1 MKKFLLSLC
10 MVLALAACKDENK
23 STEQADAKPVVKIG
37 ITLPLTGDMG
47 SIGQVMKGAVSLAQN
62 DLNTKNLRYNYQ
74 FIVEDNAFE
83 SKKTAVINQK
93 FISLDKVD
101 AIIDFASKIGLV
113 TTPIAE
119 QNKIIHIS
127 ACASDSKVAE
137 GKYNFIHWTQPKG
150 EVERLVEKI
159 VADKISNVVIFTQV
173 DQATIEI
180 SETMKQKL
188 TEQNVKFKEF
198 RTNPGEKDF
207 NFLLNMAAEEKPE
220 LYIILEYSP
229 ALDIILKR
237 LNETSNNIPV
247 TSIETFSFLDDKS
260 PVEGQWFVDAAEV
273 DKNNYERF
281 TSYNQS
287 DNLFA
292 VGNIYDAI
300 MLLVQSFEK
309 APNKENAVEEL
320 ANIKN
325 YKGVVGDL
333 HQDENGIFNSRAI
346 LKRIIDGKPVT
357 VEE

>member
-127 ACASDSKVAE
+127 SSASDSKVAE

-150 EVERLVEKI
+150 EVERL
-159 VADKISNVVIFTQV
+159 V